1 MGEDGACFVLS
12 LLFDYVILDS
22 SGKEVASTVNSSILQ
37 PPDRIIKFENKTFM
51 FWDKRERLL
60 KNTIPL
66 LRHQI
71 GNALNTIHSSLEV
84 IIDLI
89 YQSEKEEIKT
99 RLFRV
104 LEKVEEAGDI
114 LKLIRKIEKD
124 IEQLEIKPLPVKMVV
139 EEFIKGEGM
148 GYRDVEIEMNL
159 EDGICMGEENML
171 KEVLRNVIT
180 NAVESYKDYERKK
193 WVYIGG
199 RNLHGY
205 YELTV
210 EDRGR
215 GMDSEDLSQIFEPFW
230 TTKKGEGR
238 GWGMSIAKLFVEL
251 MGGRITIESQK
262 NIGTKVHITLVSPWD
277 NEN

>member
-262 NIGTKVHITLVSPWD
+262 NVGTKVHITLVSPWD

>member
-171 KEVLRNVIT
+171 KEVLRNVVT

-262 NIGTKVHITLVSPWD
+262 NVGTKVHITLVSPWD